1 MTNLINFAKLLLYY
15 SLIEMYEDIL
25 KTIGLQPKE
34 INVYD
39 ALLKLG
45 ETGIKPLLRE
55 TGLKRGNLYD
65 ILYSL
70 EKKELCE
77 IVPVDKKTRFRPA
90 SPRNLQEIAETER
103 YKIEKAAKELTV
115 VLPKLEE
122 NFLLH
127 STKPFVAYYQG
138 LDGLKKIYRL
148 ILEKKK
154 PLKIFASFVDRNNQ
168 TLRELIEKQAKKQ
181 RLLNIPH
188 QALVPGDH
196 YVTTSQKQEEY
207 KKSGIEIKKLDNF
220 HLPSQIVIF
229 GNSVAISAL
238 TPQILTTYIENSS
251 IAQTLNIIFEK
262 LWERATKV

>member
-1 MTNLINFAKLLLYY
+1 
-15 SLIEMYEDIL
+15 MYEDIL

-34 INVYD
+34 ISVYQ

-65 ILYSL
+65 ILYAL
-70 EKKELCE
+70 EKKGLCE
-77 IVPVDKKTRFRPA
+77 IVPVDKKTRFRPT
-90 SPRNLQEIAETER
+90 SPKNLQEIAETEH
-103 YKIEKAAKELTV
+103 YKIERATKELAV

-122 NFLLH
+122 AFLLH

-138 LDGLKKIYRL
+138 LDGLKKIHKL

-154 PLKIFASFVDRNNQ
+154 TLKIFASYIDRNNQ
-168 TLRELIEKQAKKQ
+168 TLRELIEKQARKQ

-188 QALVPGDH
+188 QAIVPGDH
-196 YVTTSQKQEEY
+196 YVTNVEKQEEY
-207 KKSGIEIKKLDNF
+207 KKTGIEIKKLDNF
-220 HLPSQIVIF
+220 HLPSQIVVF

-238 TPQILTTYIENSS
+238 TPQILTTYMENKA
-251 IAQTLNIIFEK
+251 IAQTLDIIFQK
-262 LWERATKV
+262 LWEKAEPV